1 MFLIIYMM
9 MAYLNP
15 VLPDSPFY
23 NAVMITNL
31 VISMALI
38 FYITGYNYILG
49 GYIFVTYEVMVKR
62 KLDETLEL
70 FNKNEHG
77 IQW

>member
-1 MFLIIYMM
+1 MFLIIYMT

-15 VLPDSPFY
+15 VLPDSPIY
-23 NAVMITNL
+23 NAVMITSL
-31 VISMALI
+31 ILSMILI

-62 KLDETLEL
+62 KLDETLDL